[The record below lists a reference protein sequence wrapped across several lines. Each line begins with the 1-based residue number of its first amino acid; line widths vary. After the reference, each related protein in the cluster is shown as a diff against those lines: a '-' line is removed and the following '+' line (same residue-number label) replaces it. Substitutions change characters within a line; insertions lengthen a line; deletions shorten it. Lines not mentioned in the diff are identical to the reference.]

1 MPSKQS
7 GHQCPAKLLHLP
19 LMESSR
25 RSYGVRKVHAN
36 KIKNKRRTKQTKP
49 GWWTDHHHAHWH
61 PVEAQALERAISA
74 REAAEAGNVVAGGER
89 LQEFTQKA
97 GFTSAHS
104 TICQDCSGSPSEH
117 TQRNHPIHFLVLEKM
132 LVFVRTNQGA

>member
-61 PVEAQALERAISA
+61 PVEAQALERAEAA

-89 LQEFTQKA
+89 LQEFTQKL
-97 GFTSAHS
+97 GFPPRPTGRFAK
-104 TICQDCSGSPSEH
+104 IPSE
-117 TQRNHPIHFLVLEKM
+117 V
-132 LVFVRTNQGA
+132 VRYTPKETALSSL